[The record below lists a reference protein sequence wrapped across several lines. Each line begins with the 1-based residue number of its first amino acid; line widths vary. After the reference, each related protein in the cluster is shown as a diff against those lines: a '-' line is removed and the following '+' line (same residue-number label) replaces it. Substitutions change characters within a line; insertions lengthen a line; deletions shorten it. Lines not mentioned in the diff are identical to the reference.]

1 MERKGSIFG
10 KLFGQIKD
18 RFGSKKS
25 ERSGQPEFKIL
36 DGIISPNSSAEEFE
50 EIYNQ
55 LEYKGTLT
63 DIINEVKKHT
73 IEPLE
78 MGYTAATEGI
88 LSKEGLYLTIGAEHK
103 DGEIYVGQVCGF
115 FKVETGAE
123 AIATLVR
130 RSEGTVP
137 VMFMIAPGPEA
148 DEYSFRFGY
157 R

>member
-1 MERKGSIFG
+1 MERKGSFIG
-10 KLFGQIKD
+10 KLFEGIKD
-18 RFGSKKS
+18 RFGKKR
-25 ERSGQPEFKIL
+25 EKSGQLEFEIL
-36 DGIISPNSSAEEFE
+36 DGIIPPNSSAEEFK

-55 LEYKGTLT
+55 LEHEGTLA
-63 DIINEVKKHT
+63 DIIDEVKRHT

-78 MGYTAATEGI
+78 MGYSAATTGI

-103 DGEIYVGQVCGF
+103 DGEFYVGQVCGF
-115 FKVETGAE
+115 FKIEGGSE

-130 RSEGTVP
+130 RSEGTIP
-137 VMFMIAPGPEA
+137 VMFMIAPGLEA